1 MNREYTDRIMKCLQ
15 EVHYELGP
23 GLISS
28 IYEEAVARELS
39 ANGFSVL
46 RQVEVPILYKGQPLG
61 TPLTVSLIL
70 DGQVILD
77 IQSVPMHSKISER
90 YMFTCLVC
98 TNCELGF
105 IVNFNVDNLHDGTFP
120 VYNFRRPHRE
130 KR

>member
-1 MNREYTDRIMKCLQ
+1 MNREYTDKIMRCLQ
-15 EVHYELGP
+15 EVHNELGP

-28 IYEEAVARELS
+28 IYEEAVAREL
-39 ANGFSVL
+39 AENGFSVL
-46 RQVEVPILYKGQPLG
+46 RQVEVPIHYKGEALG

-77 IQSVPMHSKISER
+77 IQSVPMHSKLSER

-105 IVNFNVDNLHDGTFP
+105 IVNFNVDNLRDGTYP
-120 VYNFRRPHRE
+120 VYNFRRP
-130 KR
+130 KK